1 MVPAMRRDADASDR
15 RGTGDRRRRSWVP
28 HWRALHGGRR
38 RGARRAH
45 DPHAT
50 DWYEPRLLALSIAI
64 ILLSTT
70 DAILTLYLLESGI
83 VREANPVMRLLLEH
97 DVRVFVNVKTGI
109 TASAMLALIPA
120 AHVRLLQRVPVR
132 TIMHVLFGLYLAL
145 ILYEL
150 GLLAVVTGS

>member
-1 MVPAMRRDADASDR
+1 VAPDTLRDAEGANR
-15 RGTGDRRRRSWVP
+15 RGSGDRRRRAWIP

-38 RGARRAH
+38 RGARRDL
-45 DPHAT
+45 DPYTT
-50 DWYEPRLLALSIAI
+50 DWHEPRLLFLSIAI

-83 VREANPVMRLLLEH
+83 VREANPVMRMLLER
-97 DVRVFVNVKTGI
+97 DVRTFVNVKTGI
-109 TASAMLALIPA
+109 TASAMLVLIPA
-120 AHVRLLQRVPVR
+120 AHVRLLRRVPVR

-150 GLLAVVTGS
+150 GLLAIVIG